1 MSRIITTF
9 SLRRHDRLDRPML
22 RLSAVLEKFSGA
34 NLLVVGDLML
44 DRFIW
49 GNVER
54 LSPEAPVPVLRVIS
68 EKSSLGGAANVIHNI
83 RSLGGRVTACGFV
96 GKDEAGRRIVAALR
110 KIGASTAGVIA
121 DPRFQTI
128 EKSRIIASPHHQQI
142 VRLDRENHQSVPD
155 STLKRLRDFIVA
167 NAPRF
172 NAIVV
177 SDYGKGTIHDEFLA
191 WLADTAAR
199 RKMICI
205 VDPKKENYERYRFP
219 TLITPNK
226 SEASEASGIPISDER
241 SLFAAGK
248 KLLRKWRAQAVLI
261 TRGAEGMSLFR
272 PGFPVTHFP
281 TEPRDVFEVTGA
293 GDTVVAVCAL
303 ALATGASFAEA
314 AVLANIA
321 AGFVGD
327 EVGTVAVPIERLK
340 HSIEANT

>member
-1 MSRIITTF
+1 MSQ
-9 SLRRHDRLDRPML
+9 
-22 RLSAVLEKFSGA
+22 LSAILENFSRV

-54 LSPEAPVPVLRVIS
+54 LSPEAPVPVLRVVS

-83 RSLGGRVTACGFV
+83 RSLGGQVTACGIV
-96 GKDEAGRRIVAALR
+96 GKDEAGKRIISALGE
-110 KIGASTAGVIA
+110 IGASTSGVIA
-121 DPRFQTI
+121 DAGVQTI
-128 EKSRIIASPHHQQI
+128 EKSRIVASPHHQQI
-142 VRLDRENHQSVPD
+142 VRLDRENHQSVREA
-155 STLKRLRDFIVA
+155 TLKKLRDFIA
-167 NAPRF
+167 ARASRF

-177 SDYGKGTIHDEFLA
+177 SDYGKGTVHEDFLA
-191 WLADTAAR
+191 WLAKTLNR
-199 RKMICI
+199 QKLICV

-226 SEASEASGIPISDER
+226 SEAGEASGIDICDER
-241 SLFAAGK
+241 SLIAAGQ
-248 KLLRKWRAQAVLI
+248 KLVRKWRAEAVLI

-272 PGFPVTHFP
+272 RRFPVKHFP
-281 TEPRDVFEVTGA
+281 TEPRGVFDVTGA

-303 ALATGASFAEA
+303 ALSSGAGFAEA

-327 EVGTVAVPIERLK
+327 EVGTVAVPIEKLK
-340 HSIEANT
+340 RSIEAHS

>member
-1 MSRIITTF
+1 M
-9 SLRRHDRLDRPML
+9 PQ
-22 RLSAVLEKFSGA
+22 LSAILDKFSDV

-54 LSPEAPVPVLRVIS
+54 LSPEAPVPVLRVVS

-83 RSLGGRVTACGFV
+83 RSLGGRVTACGIV
-96 GKDEAGRRIVAALR
+96 GKDEAGKRVVAALR

-121 DPRFQTI
+121 DSRFQTI

-142 VRLDRENHQSVPD
+142 VRLDRENHQSIREA
-155 STLKRLRDFIVA
+155 TLRRLRDFVSA
-167 NAPRF
+167 KAARF

-177 SDYGKGTIHDEFLA
+177 SDYGKGTIHDELLA
-191 WLADTAAR
+191 WLAGSAGR
-199 RKMICI
+199 GKVIYI
-205 VDPKKENYERYRFP
+205 VDPKKENYECYRFP

-226 SEASEASGIPISDER
+226 SEASEASGIQISDER
-241 SLFAAGK
+241 SLLAAGK
-248 KLLRKWRAQAVLI
+248 KLVRKWRAQAVLV
-261 TRGAEGMSLFR
+261 TRGADGMSLFR
-272 PGFPVTHFP
+272 PGVPVKHFP

-303 ALATGASFAEA
+303 ALATGSGFAEA

-327 EVGTVAVPIERLK
+327 EVGTVAVPIKKLK
-340 HSIEANT
+340 RTIEVIA

>member
-1 MSRIITTF
+1 M
-9 SLRRHDRLDRPML
+9 PQ
-22 RLSAVLEKFSGA
+22 LSAILDKFSDV

-54 LSPEAPVPVLRVIS
+54 LSPEAPVPVLRVVS

-83 RSLGGRVTACGFV
+83 RSLGGRVTACGIV
-96 GKDEAGRRIVAALR
+96 GKDEAGKRVVAALR

-121 DPRFQTI
+121 DSRFQTI

-142 VRLDRENHQSVPD
+142 VRLDRENHQSIREA
-155 STLKRLRDFIVA
+155 TLRRLRDFVSA
-167 NAPRF
+167 KAARF

-177 SDYGKGTIHDEFLA
+177 SDYGKGTIHDELLA
-191 WLADTAAR
+191 WLAGSAGR
-199 RKMICI
+199 GKVIYI
-205 VDPKKENYERYRFP
+205 VDPKKENYECYRFP

-226 SEASEASGIPISDER
+226 SEASEASGIQISDER
-241 SLFAAGK
+241 SLLAAGK
-248 KLLRKWRAQAVLI
+248 KLVRKWRAQAVLV
-261 TRGAEGMSLFR
+261 TRGADGMSLFR
-272 PGFPVTHFP
+272 PGVPVKHFP

-303 ALATGASFAEA
+303 ALATGSGFAEA

-327 EVGTVAVPIERLK
+327 EVGTVAVPIKKLK
-340 HSIEANT
+340 RTIEVIT